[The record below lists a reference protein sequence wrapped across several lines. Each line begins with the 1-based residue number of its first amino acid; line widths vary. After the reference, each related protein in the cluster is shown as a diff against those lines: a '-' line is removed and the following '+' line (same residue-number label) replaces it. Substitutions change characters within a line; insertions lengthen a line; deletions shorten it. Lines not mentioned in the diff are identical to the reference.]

1 MSNIRAMNEV
11 ELPTNVNS
19 DCRSPGFQISADR
32 QEKNKELS
40 VLKGILKYNERMKN
54 YEKHIEEITELKNL
68 IVGQKD
74 EKIGDLNT
82 RFKDQDEEIKK
93 MKKILD
99 IIKNENKKN
108 TEK

>member
-1 MSNIRAMNEV
+1 
-11 ELPTNVNS
+11 
-19 DCRSPGFQISADR
+19 
-32 QEKNKELS
+32 
-40 VLKGILKYNERMKN
+40 MKN

>member
-1 MSNIRAMNEV
+1 
-11 ELPTNVNS
+11 
-19 DCRSPGFQISADR
+19 
-32 QEKNKELS
+32 
-40 VLKGILKYNERMKN
+40 MKN

-108 TEK
+108 TEKYYK